1 MAPIKSLPEQL
12 PAPPETK
19 KNGRRSR
26 RHRRVLW
33 SAAGLAITGLLG
45 TAAGAQFYRDHQP
58 QTYKPGEALADITHT
73 LDCFTAHAVGT
84 RCAPDTPRHSAALL
98 RTRDRVL
105 PAFALDARLIAV
117 RL

>member
-45 TAAGAQFYRDHQP
+45 TAVGVQFYRDHQP
-58 QTYKPGEALADITHT
+58 QTYKPGEDLADITHT
-73 LDCFTAHAVGT
+73 LDRGTAQPVGP
-84 RCAPDTPRHSAALL
+84 RGAPDTTHKGSDNL
-98 RTRDRVL
+98 RKIDRVL
-105 PAFALDARLIAV
+105 PTGAP
-117 RL
+117 

>member
-45 TAAGAQFYRDHQP
+45 IAVGVQFYRDHQP
-58 QTYKPGEALADITHT
+58 QTYKPGEDLADVSLEAERPPLSRT
-73 LDCFTAHAVGT
+73 LDSNPGSRGLPNHLGFQDHFTI
-84 RCAPDTPRHSAALL
+84 RDPDRPSAGPH
-98 RTRDRVL
+98 RGY
-105 PAFALDARLIAV
+105 
-117 RL
+117 